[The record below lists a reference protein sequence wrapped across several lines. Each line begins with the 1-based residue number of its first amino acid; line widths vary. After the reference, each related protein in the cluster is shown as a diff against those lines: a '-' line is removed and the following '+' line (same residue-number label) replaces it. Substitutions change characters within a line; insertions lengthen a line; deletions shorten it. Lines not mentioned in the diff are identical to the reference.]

1 MGWLTR
7 LLSVSVVDCGALLL
21 LLRGAAA
28 AVDCL
33 VPGWLSVIA
42 LSGSNLPPCLALGV
56 LHDGAALAAVAL
68 GGALLLQHRV
78 VHRREGK
85 VASGGADDR
94 GRRLLAAR
102 LPSRAKEKALG
113 IGDKE

>member
-1 MGWLTR
+1 MVH
-7 LLSVSVVDCGALLL
+7 SCSFSEVQLLL
-21 LLRGAAA
+21 YTVSYLGECDR
-28 AVDCL
+28 L
-33 VPGWLSVIA
+33 VS
-42 LSGSNLPPCLALGV
+42 SNLSPCLALGV

-68 GGALLLQHRV
+68 GRALLLQLRV

>member
-1 MGWLTR
+1 MAECDWL
-7 LLSVSVVDCGALLL
+7 VS
-21 LLRGAAA
+21 
-28 AVDCL
+28 
-33 VPGWLSVIA
+33 
-42 LSGSNLPPCLALGV
+42 SNLSPCLALGV